1 MVAIPSISRTNDH
14 GAPLRGRLRAQSLIV
29 SCRQSLVALT
39 YASGSG
45 ILCRA
50 AFVRLAG
57 GCNREVHQSNR
68 TKWCKWHWGSCAN
81 TSPGSVESSP
91 CLSTYLPSNQ

>member
-1 MVAIPSISRTNDH
+1 MVRPC
-14 GAPLRGRLRAQSLIV
+14 APQSLIV
-29 SCRQSLVALT
+29 SCPQSFVALT
-39 YASGSG
+39 YASGSS

-50 AFVRLAG
+50 AFVGLAG

-81 TSPGSVESSP
+81 TSPGSVRV
-91 CLSTYLPSNQ
+91 TLPLDLPPMGTS

>member
-1 MVAIPSISRTNDH
+1 MEEVMVAIPSISRTNDH

-50 AFVRLAG
+50 AYVRLAG
-57 GCNREVHQSNR
+57 GCNREVGPIR
-68 TKWCKWHWGSCAN
+68 R
-81 TSPGSVESSP
+81 
-91 CLSTYLPSNQ
+91 YFPSLD